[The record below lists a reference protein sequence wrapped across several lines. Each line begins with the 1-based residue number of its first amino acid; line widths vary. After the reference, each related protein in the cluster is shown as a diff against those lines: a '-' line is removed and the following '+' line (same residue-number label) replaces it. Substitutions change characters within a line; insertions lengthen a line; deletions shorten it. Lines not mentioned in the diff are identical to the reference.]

1 MTIRLIGCRKAAMVL
16 FSKLSFIFSCFSDPF
31 DSRRGILL
39 GTMLTCIVVL
49 VVAMV
54 MGVVALQ
61 L

>member
-1 MTIRLIGCRKAAMVL
+1 MVL